1 MMNFQRDGQMQMNV
15 PKGRANYEPNS
26 LADHGE
32 VGGPRECPVTGF
44 TTAKGRTDHQEAG
57 EKLRIRP
64 ELFADH
70 YSHARLFWK
79 SQTDSERAHIASSF
93 VFELSKV
100 ELEQVPSRMVANLR
114 NVDEELARRV
124 ANGLGI
130 DLPKKSP
137 AARAPIDIEPSPS
150 LSIQKNMKATL
161 EGRKVGILI
170 ADGSD
175 AGEVAGLKAAL
186 EKAGGTAMIVAPKV
200 GAVKLSDG
208 KAIKADGQLLGSP
221 SQIFDAV
228 AIVLSEAGCKALLKE
243 GAAVQFAMDAFAHL
257 KAIGASSAA
266 KPLLDKAGVEAD
278 DGITGIGADFVTAA
292 ARRFY
297 DREPKLRML
306 A

>member
-1 MMNFQRDGQMQMNV
+1 
-15 PKGRANYEPNS
+15 
-26 LADHGE
+26 
-32 VGGPRECPVTGF
+32 
-44 TTAKGRTDHQEAG
+44 
-57 EKLRIRP
+57 
-64 ELFADH
+64 
-70 YSHARLFWK
+70 
-79 SQTDSERAHIASSF
+79 
-93 VFELSKV
+93 
-100 ELEQVPSRMVANLR
+100 
-114 NVDEELARRV
+114 
-124 ANGLGI
+124 
-130 DLPKKSP
+130 
-137 AARAPIDIEPSPS
+137 
-150 LSIQKNMKATL
+150 MKATL

-228 AIVLSEAGCKALLKE
+228 AIVLSEAGCKALMKE

-278 DGITGIGADFVTAA
+278 DGITGIGVDFLKAA

-297 DREPKLRML
+297 DREPTLRML